1 MPSVSVFYFDH
12 GQVRIKI
19 KPRRDRC
26 GQGLCRHR
34 LSAPHALPVHI
45 ALRRIEAEAVFRGHD
60 DKHAASVTVA
70 ARHDIAMRAR
80 DLRTADQGID
90 PDRCF

>member
-34 LSAPHALPVHI
+34 LSAPNALPVHI
-45 ALRRIEAEAVFRGHD
+45 ALRRIKADAVFRVHN
-60 DKHAASVTVA
+60 DKHAARITVA
-70 ARHDIAMRAR
+70 PRHDITMRATN
-80 DLRTADQGID
+80 LRTADQRID